1 VSRLLR
7 EENELLREKNR
18 LLEAEGELMRAE
30 IKRLRDMVEGFRKR
44 IFGASSE
51 KLDPAQIEFA
61 FKEGDLLMGKPVAPQ
76 DGAGAESPEE
86 EKSKSPRK
94 RTKKA
99 DLFPKNLKVLIDG
112 EVIPD
117 EVRANPDLYEKIGE
131 DHHDELEITRSELFW
146 RRIVIS
152 KYRLKEDRSEPP
164 VQAPA
169 PAPSIPGTLCGPSLA
184 AAILI
189 DKFEDHLP
197 HYRQSQRYRRR
208 CGVELSRQT
217 INRWHHATAR
227 HLQPIAQA
235 ILKEIRKAK
244 ELQIDETPVDYLEPG
259 HGSVRKGHMW
269 VYHDPHTGAVYYDW
283 DAGRGHER
291 MFEVLGQDPETGALL
306 YRGNIQCD
314 GYSAYEALK
323 KRVVDL
329 EIGFCLSHMRR
340 KFIESGGIDNPVCKE
355 VLAGIARIYQI
366 DQRHTSHL
374 VGVASCRGLIRR
386 AYLLPVT
393 SALKQRM
400 TELRRGLRPTE
411 NTAKALDYT
420 LSRWDQWTQ
429 RVMSGEMELDNNLV
443 ENRIRP
449 LKLGAKNWLFN
460 GNLEAGYNNALIYT
474 LLGNCRA
481 HGLNAE
487 DYLEEVIKRLP
498 PEATEEK
505 AAALT
510 PAAIAA
516 SRKSDASEDAA

>member
-1 VSRLLR
+1 MSRLLR

-18 LLEAEGELMRAE
+18 LLEAERELMRTE
-30 IKRLRDMVEGFRKR
+30 IKRLQDMVEAFRKR

-51 KLDPAQIEFA
+51 KLDPAQIEFS
-61 FKEGDLLMGKPVAPQ
+61 FKEGDLLMGKPAAPQ
-76 DGAGAESPEE
+76 DGAGAESPEK
-86 EKSKSPRK
+86 EKSKSPRN
-94 RTKKA
+94 RSKKA

-117 EVRANPDLYEKIGE
+117 EVRANPELYEKISE
-131 DHHDELEITRSELFW
+131 DHHDELEITRSQLFW
-146 RRIVIS
+146 RRILIP
-152 KYRLKEDRSEPP
+152 KYRLKNDRTKPP

-169 PAPSIPGTLCGPSLA
+169 PLPSIPGTLCGPSLA

-189 DKFEDHLP
+189 DKAEDHLP

-208 CGVELSRQT
+208 CGADLSRQT
-217 INRWHHATAR
+217 LNRWHHATAR
-227 HLQPIAQA
+227 HLEPIGPA
-235 ILKEIRKAK
+235 ILNEIRQAN
-244 ELQIDETPVDYLEPG
+244 ELQVDESPVDYLDPG
-259 HGSVRKGHMW
+259 HGSTRKGHMW

-291 MFEVLGQDPETGALL
+291 MFEVLGQDPATGALL
-306 YRGNIQCD
+306 YQGNIQCD

-323 KRVVDL
+323 NRVADL

-355 VLAGIARIYQI
+355 VLAWIARIYQT
-366 DQRHTSHL
+366 DQRHTDHL
-374 VGVASCRGLIRR
+374 VGVVACRGLIRR
-386 AYLLPVT
+386 SYLLPVT
-393 SALKQRM
+393 ESFKQRM
-400 TELRRGLRPTE
+400 IELRRGLLPAE
-411 NTAKALDYT
+411 NAAKALDYT
-420 LSRWDQWTQ
+420 LKRWDEWTK
-429 RVMSGEMELDNNLV
+429 RVMSGSMELDNNGV

-460 GNLEAGYNNALIYT
+460 GSLEAGHNNALIYT

-498 PEATEEK
+498 ADATEAQ

-516 SRKSDASEDAA
+516 SRKSDVIEGAA

>member
-1 VSRLLR
+1 MR
-7 EENELLREKNR
+7 E
-18 LLEAEGELMRAE
+18 E

-44 IFGASSE
+44 LFGASSE
-51 KLDPAQIEFA
+51 KLDPAQVELPFE
-61 FKEGDLLMGKPVAPQ
+61 EGELLMGKPAAPQ
-76 DGAGAESPEE
+76 DDAGAESPEE
-86 EKSKSPRK
+86 GKSKSPKNRS
-94 RTKKA
+94 KKA
-99 DLFPKNLKVLIDG
+99 DLFPKNLKVVIDG
-112 EVIPD
+112 EVVPD
-117 EVRANPDLYEKIGE
+117 EVRANPDLYEKISE
-131 DHHDELEITRSELFW
+131 DHHDELEITRSQLFW
-146 RRIVIS
+146 RRILIP
-152 KYRLKEDRSEPP
+152 KYRIKADRTKPP

-169 PAPSIPGTLCGPSLA
+169 PAPTIPGTHCGPSLA

-217 INRWHHATAR
+217 LNRWHHATAR
-227 HLQPIAQA
+227 HLQPIGQA
-235 ILKEIRKAK
+235 ILKEIREAK
-244 ELQIDETPVDYLEPG
+244 ELQIDETPLDYLEPG
-259 HGSVRKGHMW
+259 HGRARKGHMW

-291 MFEVLGQDPETGALL
+291 MFEVLGQDPETCALV

-323 KRVVDL
+323 KLVEDL

-340 KFIESGGIDNPVCKE
+340 KFIEAGSVDNPVCKE

-366 DQRHTSHL
+366 DQRHTNHL
-374 VGVASCRGLIRR
+374 VGVVSCRGLIRR

-393 SALKQRM
+393 SSLKQRM
-400 TELRRGLRPTE
+400 IELRRGLLPSE
-411 NTAKALDYT
+411 KAAQALDYT
-420 LSRWDQWTQ
+420 LTRWDQWTQ

-460 GNLEAGYNNALIYT
+460 GNLEAGHNNALIYT
-474 LLGNCRA
+474 ILGNCRA

-487 DYLEEVIKRLP
+487 EYLEEVIKRLP
-498 PEATEEK
+498 PEATQEQ
-505 AAALT
+505 AAVLT
-510 PAAIAA
+510 PASFAA
-516 SRKSDASEDAA
+516 LRKCDASEGAA